1 MTEER
6 HPAETGLRN
15 VPKNLQPYFLGLLR
29 KGSRWNETD
38 GREAVELLPQ
48 HLAYLREQIEK
59 GRYVVAGPVT
69 DESDF
74 VGMMIVKAAS
84 LEDALALA
92 NQDPGVLAGRMRV
105 EIHPMLLPALDDLR
119 VNY

>member
-6 HPAETGLRN
+6 RPAETGLRD

-29 KGSRWNETD
+29 KGPRWNETD

-48 HLAYLREQIEK
+48 HLAYLREQIET

-69 DESDF
+69 DESDI
-74 VGMMIVKAAS
+74 VGMMIVKART
-84 LEDALALA
+84 LDDALTLA
-92 NQDPGVLAGRMRV
+92 GQDPGVVAGRMCV
-105 EIHPMLLPALDDLR
+105 QMHPMLLPTLDGLR